1 MKARRLRSADSV
13 KAAGQTENNTTALKQ
28 STETRMAQIR
38 VGNETITVNTN
49 RAEQEAGLK
58 ALCDG
63 FNAQK
68 EMRQE
73 ATVLMR
79 EIRHE
84 MRRIEQAY
92 TAVMKPKDDLPA
104 AITALSLLTASLED
118 MLESLREHAVRVACS
133 KNLEESFMEDPRNL
147 GRFLDEIERGA
158 MQYFSSKYGN
168 HGQLDD

>member
-1 MKARRLRSADSV
+1 M
-13 KAAGQTENNTTALKQ
+13 N
-28 STETRMAQIR
+28 MAQIK
-38 VGNETITVNTN
+38 VGNETINVN
-49 RAEQEAGLK
+49 ASAKQVVGLK
-58 ALCDG
+58 AFRDG

-92 TAVMKPKDDLPA
+92 AAVMKPKEDLPVE
-104 AITALSLLTASLED
+104 ITALSVLTAALED
-118 MLESLREHAVRVACS
+118 LLESLQEHAVRVACS
-133 KNLEESFMEDPRNL
+133 KNLEESFMEDPKSL
-147 GRFLDEIERGA
+147 SRFLDEVERGA

-168 HGQLDD
+168 HEQLDN

>member
-1 MKARRLRSADSV
+1 MAKISV
-13 KAAGQTENNTTALKQ
+13 G
-28 STETRMAQIR
+28 S
-38 VGNETITVNTN
+38 ETINVN
-49 RAEQEAGLK
+49 ASAKQVVGLK
-58 ALCDG
+58 AFRDG

-84 MRRIEQAY
+84 MRSIEQAY
-92 TAVMKPKDDLPA
+92 AAVMKPKDELPA
-104 AITALSLLTASLED
+104 EITSLSVLTASLED
-118 MLESLREHAVRVACS
+118 LLESLREHAVHVACS